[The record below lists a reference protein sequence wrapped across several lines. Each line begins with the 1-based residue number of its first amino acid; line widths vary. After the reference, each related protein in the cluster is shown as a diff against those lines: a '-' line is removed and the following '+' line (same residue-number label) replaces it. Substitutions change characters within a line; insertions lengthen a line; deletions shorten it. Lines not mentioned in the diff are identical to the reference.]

1 MNLPP
6 EKESDKPMAEQKF
19 KPSVKLANAISMMME
34 QEPADWG
41 AGEHCTMLR
50 YLVLQC
56 SDRAALT
63 VEQIKALP
71 KDSKATVNLNELAA
85 VLYETGKLAECAN
98 FKKFL
103 TGGDYPNLG
112 KKAETKY
119 A

>member
-1 MNLPP
+1 
-6 EKESDKPMAEQKF
+6 MAEQKF
-19 KPSVKLANAISMMME
+19 KPSVKLANAISMVME
-34 QEPADWG
+34 QDPADWG
-41 AGEHCTMLR
+41 AGEQCTMLR

-71 KDSKATVNLNELAA
+71 KDSKATVNLSELAT
-85 VLYETGKLAECAN
+85 VFYETGKIAECAN

-103 TGGDYPNLG
+103 VGGDYPNLG